1 MKYAFFESLS
11 TKDKYYFDFQTDE
24 GRVLLISKGYPD
36 QAACEAGVQLVIE
49 KVSDAGRYQR
59 TEVKADEHFFSL
71 SGDGEKALGISVS
84 FENKADMEEAIDM
97 LMKVNGTNISW
108 VGEQEEEVVEEV
120 EEEVEEVIYRVEENQ
135 GPQYSVFMRGKY
147 KIFDIEGLKS
157 NKEKRY
163 YFQFLK
169 EGSVV
174 AKSYIYRN
182 QVRCEQDLQLA
193 IENAVDQHKYKLKKV
208 SETKFYFNLISP
220 EGEVIANSVDL
231 GSIVEM
237 REVITWFLGKP
248 YEGNIEDHLPKTIN
262 TIELIPINLDNTKKR
277 VIEPFKSIP
286 HHKIAIESYFNNAD
300 QKYYFHFED
309 PEGIPIIISDGF
321 DSKEACV
328 DGIKEVVRYSKSHS
342 NFETKENEEKHF
354 YFELKTDD
362 GERIIQQS
370 QSYETEDELKKTI
383 VWVSGK
389 APKRKRIKPNYE
401 EIARVKAELEAAE
414 LARLTRERAKAEEER
429 KRREAL
435 KRERERERLLR
446 EEAARKAAEEERLYR
461 EQKKQE
467 EAKIREQNRL
477 RLAEEERKRKE
488 EEERLA
494 EEKRLAE
501 EQRLRELEERKK
513 AEKKRKQ
520 EEQERLRLLRL
531 QKKQQKEKEKV
542 VKVQEMP
549 KVEEKVEKVK
559 VASKAVPKVAE
570 APIVS
575 TETGG
580 GLKKILPFA
589 VPLLLIPLFI
599 WFGLKS
605 CGDTTTTTNTTAP
618 STVQNTVV
626 SANAKTLGLTA
637 GSVVGNM
644 ADFLSVN
651 NSQTP
656 KSFEMDELKFK
667 QNTIT
672 LLPEA
677 STQLDNVV
685 KVLQSYPT
693 AKIDLVGAI
702 DETENNEFTQNG
714 EQVSL
719 ANARA
724 STLFNVL
731 KGRGISESRMNFQGS
746 TDKRKEHV
754 EVIILS
760 R

>member
-1 MKYAFFESLS
+1 
-11 TKDKYYFDFQTDE
+11 
-24 GRVLLISKGYPD
+24 
-36 QAACEAGVQLVIE
+36 LVIE
-49 KVSDAGRYQR
+49 KVSDGVRYQR

-71 SGDGEKALGISVS
+71 AGDGEKSLGISVS
-84 FENKADMEEAIDM
+84 FEDKGEMEKAIDM

-108 VGEQEEEVVEEV
+108 VGEQEEEEVEEVV
-120 EEEVEEVIYRVEENQ
+120 EEEVEEVMYRVEEDQ
-135 GPQYSVFMRGKY
+135 GPQYSVFIRGKY

-157 NKEKRY
+157 NKDKRY

-169 EGSVV
+169 EGTVV

-182 QVRCEQDLQLA
+182 QVLCEQELQLA
-193 IENAVDQHKYKLKKV
+193 IENAVDQNKYKLKKV
-208 SETKFYFNLISP
+208 SESKFYFNLISP
-220 EGEVIANSVDL
+220 EGEIIANSVDL
-231 GSIVEM
+231 GSIGEM

-248 YEGNIEDHLPKTIN
+248 YEGNIEDHLPETFEA
-262 TIELIPINLDNTKKR
+262 IELIPIALDNSRKR

-286 HHKIAIESYFNNAD
+286 HHKIFIESYFNNAD

-328 DGIKEVVRYSKSHS
+328 EGIKTVIQYSKSHS

-354 YFELKTDD
+354 YFELKAEED
-362 GERIIQQS
+362 GRVIQKS
-370 QSYETEDELKKTI
+370 QTYETEEELKKTI

-389 APKRKRIKPNYE
+389 APKRKRIRPNFD
-401 EIARVKAELEAAE
+401 EIARVKAELAAAEAAR
-414 LARLTRERAKAEEER
+414 LARERAKAAEER
-429 KRREAL
+429 KRKEAI

-446 EEAARKAAEEERLYR
+446 EEAARKAEEEHRLYR
-461 EQKKQE
+461 EEKRKE

-494 EEKRLAE
+494 EKRRLAE
-501 EQRLRELEERKK
+501 EQRLREIEERKK
-513 AEKKRKQ
+513 AEKKRKK
-520 EEQERLRLLRL
+520 EEQERLRLLKL
-531 QKKQQKEKEKV
+531 KKKEQKIEKAV
-542 VKVQEMP
+542 
-549 KVEEKVEKVK
+549 VEEKVQPTEEKK
-559 VASKAVPKVAE
+559 VEIAPKVVTKVAE
-570 APIVS
+570 TPIAT

-589 VPLLLIPLFI
+589 LPLLLLPLLL

-605 CGDTTTTTNTTAP
+605 CGDTTTTTNTAVS
-618 STVQNTVV
+618 STTQNAVV
-626 SANAKTLGLTA
+626 SANAQTLGLA
-637 GSVVGNM
+637 VGSVGGNM
-644 ADFLSVN
+644 ADFLSVT
-651 NSQTP
+651 NSPTP
-656 KSFEMDELKFK
+656 KSFKMDQLKFK
-667 QNTIT
+667 QNTT
-672 LLPEA
+672 NLLPEA
-677 STQLDNVV
+677 STQLDNIV

-702 DETENNEFTQNG
+702 DETEKNEFTQNG

-724 STLFNVL
+724 NTLFNLL
-731 KGRGISESRMNFQGS
+731 KGRGISEGRMNFQGS
-746 TDKRKEHV
+746 TNKRTEHV